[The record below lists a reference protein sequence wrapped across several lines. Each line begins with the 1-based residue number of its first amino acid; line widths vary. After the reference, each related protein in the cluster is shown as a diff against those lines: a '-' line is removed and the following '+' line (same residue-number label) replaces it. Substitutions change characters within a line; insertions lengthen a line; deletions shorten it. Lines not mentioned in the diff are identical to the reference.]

1 MTNVE
6 LAILCLVAEKPRHG
20 YEIEQVIEDRGMR
33 EWTEVGF
40 SSIYYLLKKLE
51 EKGLVIGEIQEHSGT
66 GPVRKVFRVTREG
79 RRTANAGIL
88 ETLAEPIKLVS
99 PLQIGL
105 ANLPGVDKAKAV
117 GAMRT
122 YAETLRE
129 RGENLRER
137 EEAQEPLPDHVR
149 AMFSHSLALI
159 EAERDWIADF
169 IKGWESSNDE
179 D

>member
-1 MTNVE
+1 MTNAE

-40 SSIYYLLKKLE
+40 SSIYYLLKKLA

-66 GPVRKVFRVTREG
+66 GPVRKVFRATREG
-79 RRTANAGIL
+79 RRTASVGIL
-88 ETLAEPIKLVS
+88 ETLAEPAKQVS

-105 ANLPGVDKAKAV
+105 ANLPGVDRAEAM
-117 GAMRT
+117 GAMRS
-122 YAETLRE
+122 YAETLRGRE
-129 RGENLRER
+129 AYLRER
-137 EEAQEPLPDHVR
+137 EKAQEPLPGHVR

-159 EAERDWIADF
+159 EAERKWVTEF

-179 D
+179 N

>member
-1 MTNVE
+1 MTNAE

-40 SSIYYLLKKLE
+40 SSIYYLLKKLA

-79 RRTANAGIL
+79 RRTVNTGIL
-88 ETLAEPIKLVS
+88 ATLAEPAKQVS

-105 ANLPGVDKAKAV
+105 ANLPCVDKAEAV
-117 GAMRT
+117 GAMRS
-122 YAETLRE
+122 YAETLHG
-129 RGENLRER
+129 RGEYLRER
-137 EEAQEPLPDHVR
+137 ERAQETLPDHVG

-159 EAERDWIADF
+159 EAEREWVRDF

>member
-1 MTNVE
+1 MTNAE

-20 YEIEQVIEDRGMR
+20 YEIEQVIENRGMR

-40 SSIYYLLKKLE
+40 SSIYYLLKKLA

-66 GPVRKVFRVTREG
+66 GPVRKVFRVTKEG
-79 RRTANAGIL
+79 RRTASAGIL
-88 ETLAEPIKLVS
+88 ETLAEPVKQVS

-105 ANLPGVDKAKAV
+105 ANLPSVDKAEAI
-117 GAMRT
+117 GAMQS
-122 YAETLRE
+122 YAETLHGRWDY
-129 RGENLRER
+129 LRER
-137 EEAQEPLPDHVR
+137 ERAQEPLPGHVR

-159 EAERDWIADF
+159 EAERDWITDF